1 MGFFDDPS
9 NQPPTSA
16 PGPVASAPGP
26 VSGTYDP
33 KNPNGGITPTA
44 PTGGNSAANQAL
56 WQQAGQDPKKFIQLF
71 AQANGIQAQQT
82 PEVTRRIV
90 DALKSVGVNADYE
103 TPDEY
108 GRSAGLMLNGVPY
121 KMIDGSNNWMLDTYI
136 NAEGANPGTMP
147 PGWSAGGGRGS
158 LWNTLPSEQE
168 AIDMPG
174 MQYAINEANR
184 SLQAGAAAK
193 GTLLNARTQEGI
205 GKSLVGTALSQGY
218 IPLAQLKLG
227 YNQANTGNLF
237 NLSQLGLNA
246 TSVGNQ

>member
-1 MGFFDDPS
+1 M
-9 NQPPTSA
+9 
-16 PGPVASAPGP
+16 
-26 VSGTYDP
+26 
-33 KNPNGGITPTA
+33 TPTV
-44 PTGGNSAANQAL
+44 GGGGDGAANQAL
-56 WQQAGQDPKKFIQLF
+56 WQQAGQDPKKFIELF
-71 AQANGIQAQQT
+71 AQANGIQAKQT

-108 GRSAGLMLNGVPY
+108 GRSAGLILNGVPY
-121 KMIDGSNNWMLDTYI
+121 KMINGSDQWMLDTYI

-158 LWNTLPSEQE
+158 LWNTMPTADE
-168 AIDMPG
+168 AANMPG
-174 MQYAINEANR
+174 IQWALDENNR
-184 SLQAGAAAK
+184 RMQAGAAAK
-193 GTLLNARTQEGI
+193 GTLLNGRTQQAI
-205 GKSLVGTALSQGY
+205 GESNIGAALSQGY
-218 IPLAQLKLG
+218 LPLAQLKLG